1 MVPVPAISSE
11 AHTQNGCYEYAAWV
25 PSTVIASTRY
35 DEASNTLDI
44 EFTTGRTY
52 RYFAVPVTVYREL
65 MAAPSK
71 GQFFNTVIRPTY
83 PAQRLN

>member
-1 MVPVPAISSE
+1 MLR
-11 AHTQNGCYEYAAWV
+11 GV

-44 EFTTGRTY
+44 VFTTGRVY
-52 RYFAVPVTVYREL
+52 RYFAVPATVYRDL
-65 MAAPSK
+65 QAAPSK

-83 PAQRLN
+83 PCTRLS